1 MFLLAEEDGW
11 EVGKDCSSSSAC
23 KSEQRCIR
31 GALCGK
37 ISEHLSALC
46 LGMTK
51 LFLSVQSE
59 FLARQPCCACECKTW
74 SCRTKP
80 TFAICANAQSVH
92 KGVHKWVTFE
102 VLLIS
107 VKWPVMRIYWPGF
120 LIANTRQAP
129 LTIPKVIPVYSWAVL
144 TLTGMLVIWED

>member
-1 MFLLAEEDGW
+1 MLKDNSMFLLAEEDGW

-46 LGMTK
+46 LGITK
-51 LFLSVQSE
+51 LFLLVQPE
-59 FLARQPCCACECKTW
+59 FLARQPCCSCECKIW
-74 SCRTKP
+74 SCRTKLLQ
-80 TFAICANAQSVH
+80 FVQMH
-92 KGVHKWVTFE
+92 KVCTEECTDVTFE

-107 VKWPVMRIYWPGF
+107 VK
-120 LIANTRQAP
+120 
-129 LTIPKVIPVYSWAVL
+129 
-144 TLTGMLVIWED
+144 